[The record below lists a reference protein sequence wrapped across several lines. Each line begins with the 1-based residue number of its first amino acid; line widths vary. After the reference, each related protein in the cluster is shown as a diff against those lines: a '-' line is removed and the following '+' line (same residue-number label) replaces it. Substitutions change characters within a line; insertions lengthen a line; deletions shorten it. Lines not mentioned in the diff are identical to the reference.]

1 MQSTWFALS
10 GRINWTTW
18 ILHWGAC
25 LLLAI
30 PLCYAQGGRGTI
42 SGTVTDETGAVVP
55 DATVEVTSLDTQ
67 QSRQLLTTD
76 VGTYVAPF
84 LPVGNYSVSV
94 SKSGFRSEKRT
105 GIILTTDQA
114 ATVNIVLAVGEAR
127 QSVEVSANAQMV
139 ETTSGAI
146 GQMVSSQAVVELPL
160 NGRNPSDLAIQAPG
174 AVDGTRTATIKGV
187 QAGMTMPQETGAS
200 VNGSRIG
207 GVYYMLDGIQ
217 NMDYNDQHAAAFP
230 NADATQE
237 FRVITNNFD
246 AQYGFAANAV
256 VSVVTKSGTNQWHG
270 DLFEFVRNDGLDAAD
285 FFSHKT
291 DGLKRNQFGGSIGG
305 PIRRDKDF
313 IFGNIQITQER
324 QAQFS
329 TSAFVPSNQMLNGDF
344 SAITTQ

>member
-1 MQSTWFALS
+1 
-10 GRINWTTW
+10 
-18 ILHWGAC
+18 
-25 LLLAI
+25 
-30 PLCYAQGGRGTI
+30 
-42 SGTVTDETGAVVP
+42 
-55 DATVEVTSLDTQ
+55 
-67 QSRQLLTTD
+67 
-76 VGTYVAPF
+76 
-84 LPVGNYSVSV
+84 
-94 SKSGFRSEKRT
+94 
-105 GIILTTDQA
+105 
-114 ATVNIVLAVGEAR
+114 
-127 QSVEVSANAQMV
+127 MV

-270 DLFEFVRNDGLDAAD
+270 DAFEFVRNDGLDAAD